1 MDNNKYNKDYDPD
14 YDYDCDYDCD
24 DCDEEYDLVT
34 TKCITFKKATIY
46 NFITGEEYSITID
59 LNKLNTQK
67 ITNIFEEI
75 LTNFNYKPKLKKN
88 WLNTIVE
95 SFEKNRIKNK
105 TLF

>member
-14 YDYDCDYDCD
+14 YDYDCDDCA
-24 DCDEEYDLVT
+24 EEYDLVT

-67 ITNIFEEI
+67 ITNIFEV
-75 LTNFNYKPKLKKN
+75 TKFNYKPKLKKN

-95 SFEKNRIKNK
+95 SFEHLKKNRIKNK